1 MLVSVII
8 PAYNA
13 SKTIAKTLQSVFDQ
27 DYKHVEIIVVN
38 DGSTDTTEEVL
49 SKYLD
54 RITYVYQANAGVS
67 VARNKGYSIANGE
80 YIQYLDADDLLAKGK
95 ISIQIEALENNNA
108 DVAYGDWIKFT
119 ESEHAFK
126 ELEIVSR
133 EIQGRAVIE
142 LITDFWAPLAA
153 LLYKRTITEKIG
165 SWNLTL
171 PIIQDARY
179 ALDAALNNATFIY
192 TPGVMAYYRA
202 HDSGSL
208 STKNKFGF
216 MLDCFENAKQIDAIW
231 RKDYNADV
239 EKQKAIIQVLRFCVT
254 EFSTHDKIKHKEAID
269 YILDIEPNYIPENSR
284 GMRAMSKLI
293 GYRNAER
300 IAFYKRR
307 MMLI

>member
-8 PAYNA
+8 PAYNS
-13 SKTIAKTLQSVFDQ
+13 SKTIEKTLQSVFEQ
-27 DYKHVEIIVVN
+27 DYEFIEIIVVN
-38 DGSTDTTEEVL
+38 DGSTDTTEQVL

-54 RITYVYQANAGVS
+54 RIKYIYQDNAGVS
-67 VARNKGYSIANGE
+67 VARNKGYSISKGE
-80 YIQYLDADDLLAKGK
+80 FIQYLDADDLLAKGK
-95 ISIQIEALENNNA
+95 LTTQIELLKNNDA
-108 DVAYGDWIKFT
+108 EVAYGDWIKFT
-119 ESEHAFK
+119 ESEHVFK

-133 EIQGRAVIE
+133 EIQGRAEIE
-142 LITDFWAPLAA
+142 LITDFWVPLAA

-165 SWNLTL
+165 SWNLKL

-179 ALDAALNNATFIY
+179 ALDAALNKAAFIY
-192 TPGVMAYYRA
+192 TPNVVAYYRA

-208 STKNKFGF
+208 STKNKLGF

-239 EKQKAIIQVLRFCVT
+239 EKKKAILQVLRFCVT

-300 IAFYKRR
+300 IASIKRK
-307 MMLI
+307 LS

>member
-8 PAYNA
+8 PAYNSA
-13 SKTIAKTLQSVFDQ
+13 KTIEKTLQSVFDQ
-27 DYKHVEIIVVN
+27 DYESIEIIVVN
-38 DGSTDTTEEVL
+38 DGSTDDTEQVL
-49 SKYLD
+49 SQYFDKIKY
-54 RITYVYQANAGVS
+54 IHQANAGVS
-67 VARNKGYSIANGE
+67 VARNTGYSVAEGE

-95 ISIQIEALENNNA
+95 ISIQIEALKNNNA
-108 DVAYGDWIKFT
+108 EVAYGDWIKFT
-119 ESEHAFK
+119 ETDQAFK

-133 EIQGRAVIE
+133 EIQERAEIE
-142 LITDFWAPLAA
+142 LITDFWVPLAA

-165 SWNLTL
+165 AWNTKL

-179 ALDAALNNATFIY
+179 ALDAALNKAIFIY

-208 STKNKFGF
+208 STKNKLSF
-216 MLDCFENAKQIDAIW
+216 MLDCFENAKQIDALW
-231 RKDYNADV
+231 RTDYKTDI
-239 EKQKAIIQVLRFCVT
+239 EKKKAIIQVLRFCVN
-254 EFSTHDKIKHKEAID
+254 EFSIHDKNKHKEAID

-300 IAFYKRR
+300 IASIKRK
-307 MMLI
+307 LS

>member
-13 SKTIAKTLQSVFDQ
+13 AKTITKTLQSVFDQ
-27 DYKHVEIIVVN
+27 NYIHIEIIIVN
-38 DGSTDTTEEVL
+38 DGSTDNTEQVL
-49 SKYLD
+49 SQYFDKIKY
-54 RITYVYQANAGVS
+54 IYQANAGVS
-67 VARNKGYSIANGE
+67 VARNTGYTEAKGE
-80 YIQYLDADDLLAKGK
+80 YIQYLDADDLLAKDK
-95 ISIQIEALENNNA
+95 ISIQVEALKNNNA
-108 DVAYGDWIKFT
+108 EVAYGDWIKFT
-119 ESEHAFK
+119 ETDQAFK

-133 EIQGRAVIE
+133 EIQGRAEIE
-142 LITDFWAPLAA
+142 LITYFWVPLAA

-165 SWNLTL
+165 NWNVNL

-179 ALDAALNNATFIY
+179 ALDAALNHANFVY

-208 STKNKFGF
+208 STKNKLAF

-231 RKDYNADV
+231 RKDYDADV
-239 EKQKAIIQVLRFCVT
+239 EKKNAIIQVLRFCVT

-284 GMRAMSKLI
+284 GMRAMSKII

-300 IAFYKRR
+300 IASIKRK
-307 MMLI
+307 LS